1 MDGRAILL
9 AATAALVLNA
19 PHAAP
24 SGMGKATK
32 AAAEA
37 LKDPASAKFRH
48 VVSMQENAGYCGE
61 VNAKNSYGG
70 YVGYRKFYVIG
81 TTDAYF
87 DNTDTEAFS
96 SFPTMWEK
104 YCIPVWK

>member
-1 MDGRAILL
+1 MDVRAIFL
-9 AATAALVLNA
+9 AATAALFLNA
-19 PHAAP
+19 SHAAA
-24 SGMGKATK
+24 SGMSKATK

-37 LKDPASAKFRH
+37 LKDPSSAKFRH
-48 VVSMQENAGYCGE
+48 VVAMRESAGYCGE

-87 DNTDTEAFS
+87 DNGDTEAFS
-96 SFPTMWEK
+96 SFPTMWAK
-104 YCIPVWK
+104 YCEPVWK